1 MNSFIPRCF
10 LLMVLAGH
18 LEMAWAAPVVD
29 KSGAVAIRK
38 LMAEG
43 KVKEA
48 KEKLFDCA
56 DSQNAEC
63 QYLLAEWIE
72 RGELYQR
79 DLATA
84 KKLYELSYSNGYE
97 NAGAAILRLAKQKA
111 SIEPEAIRTDSGSQ
125 HQTKPDTSTASLT
138 GAGKSVGSV
147 SNSPVTGSAT
157 AQRTWLAAEPKA
169 QLKGAP
175 DFFGIRLDELDSSA
189 LSKLKNVECDN
200 AESSAERSCE
210 GQFDTPYGS
219 LELTLSIS
227 RSRVYVVGGKSTT
240 YSDCDIFAKKTREIF
255 GRPKFLDSK
264 LMKALFKAAAGDESM
279 KGSTIW
285 IWGDENW
292 TAMYSQYPV
301 EGMCSVLLSDTQM
314 VNAKAG

>member
-1 MNSFIPRCF
+1 MNSFIPRFF

-18 LEMAWAAPVVD
+18 LEMALAAPVVD

-84 KKLYELSYSNGYE
+84 KKLYELSYSNGYDD
-97 NAGAAILRLAKQKA
+97 AGVAILRLAKQKA
-111 SIEPEAIRTDSGSQ
+111 SIEPEAIQTDSGSQ
-125 HQTKPDTSTASLT
+125 HQTKPDTSTASFT
-138 GAGKSVGSV
+138 GVGKSVGSV
-147 SNSPVTGSAT
+147 SDSPVTGSAM
-157 AQRTWLAAEPKA
+157 AQRAWLAAEPKA

-189 LSKLKNVECDN
+189 LAKLEGVECDN
-200 AESSAERSCE
+200 AESSEERSCE
-210 GQFDTPYGS
+210 GKFYTPYGS

-227 RSRVYVVGGKSTT
+227 RSRVYVVGGKSTA
-240 YSDCDIFAKKTREIF
+240 YGNCDLFAKKAREIF
-255 GRPKFLDSK
+255 GRPKLIDSK
-264 LMKALFKAAAGDESM
+264 LMKALFTSAAGSESM
-279 KGSTIW
+279 EGSTVW
-285 IWGDENW
+285 IWGNENW
-292 TAMYSQYPV
+292 SAMYLQYPV
-301 EGMCSVLLSDTQM
+301 DGTCNLSLSDAQM
-314 VNAKAG
+314 VKAKAG